1 MKKSALLLLATIL
14 LVATSC
20 KLGSNSTAKGLE
32 NQSFLEFVWTVS
44 NYKGGVDVKIDDKT
58 SFKAE
63 VYKEKEG
70 NNRIKGK
77 VYAIPTGVHT
87 VTVSY
92 NGNLIY
98 QKQIYVSVQETKKI
112 ILQ

>member
-1 MKKSALLLLATIL
+1 MKKLAFVLVTVL

-20 KLGSNSTAKGLE
+20 KVGSNSTVRGLE
-32 NQSFLEFVWTVS
+32 NQSFLEFVWTAS
-44 NYKGGVDVKIDDKT
+44 NYKGGVDVTVDDQT
-58 SFKAE
+58 PFKAE

-70 NNRIKGK
+70 NNSIKGK

-92 NGNLIY
+92 NGNIVY
-98 QKQIYVSVQETKKI
+98 KKQIYVSAQETKKI